1 METRKIIATVPIAAA
16 LAMLLVPAGGWG
28 LEARSYRSSD
38 LTVQVVRAGEP
49 VSGARVVVVNGNL
62 EELAGTTAGNGTC
75 SFSFRVERS
84 YAFVSGWE
92 EGSEIVARR
101 CLELQPGDSRQVVL
115 DLTRREKIPITGDEV
130 LPE

>member
-1 METRKIIATVPIAAA
+1 LLL
-16 LAMLLVPAGGWG
+16 LAPARGWG

-62 EELAGTTAGNGTC
+62 EELAGTTAGNGSC
-75 SFSFRVERS
+75 SFSFRVKRS
-84 YAFVSGWE
+84 YTFVSGWE
-92 EGSEIVARR
+92 EGGEIVARS

-115 DLTRREKIPITGDEV
+115 DLTRSEKIPIPEAEV